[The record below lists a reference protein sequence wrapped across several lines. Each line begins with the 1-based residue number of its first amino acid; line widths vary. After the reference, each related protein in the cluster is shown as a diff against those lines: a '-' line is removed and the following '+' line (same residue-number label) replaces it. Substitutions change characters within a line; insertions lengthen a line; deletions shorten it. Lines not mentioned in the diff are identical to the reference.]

1 MKIIENI
8 DKFLTESSNVKE
20 YVNKFKMKMGKGTSL
35 QGIASW
41 VDGTGLK
48 PAEKA
53 KVMQGILAIP
63 GAWNTDIGQHYS
75 KQEKWVKRDYK
86 WMNKVDFWD

>member
-8 DKFLTESSNVKE
+8 DKFLTEGSNVKE
-20 YVNKFKMKMGKGTSL
+20 YVNKFKMKMGKASL

-63 GAWNTDIGQHYS
+63 GASSTDIGQHYS
-75 KQEKWVKRDYK
+75 KQEKWVIRDYK
-86 WMNKVDFWD
+86 WAKNVDFMD